1 MKRLSF
7 ASIALLFIAFAI
19 YSSTGIFSKLASMQD
34 FLSMNYC
41 FFLAIVILMLA
52 IYAVLW
58 QMILKSISLTQAYLF
73 KSSAMIFGLLYAHY
87 LFNEHISLQNIV
99 GASIIF
105 VGVTINSFSQTT

>member
-1 MKRLSF
+1 MKRLSL

-19 YSSTGIFSKLASMQD
+19 YSSTGIFLKLASMQD

-41 FFLAIVILMLA
+41 FLFAIVILMLA

-73 KSSAMIFGLLYAHY
+73 KSSAIVFALLYAHY

-105 VGVTINSFSQTT
+105 VGVSINSFSQVT

>member
-1 MKRLSF
+1 
-7 ASIALLFIAFAI
+7 
-19 YSSTGIFSKLASMQD
+19 MQD

-41 FFLAIVILMLA
+41 FLFAIVILMLA

-73 KSSAMIFGLLYAHY
+73 KSSAIVFALLYAHY

-105 VGVTINSFSQTT
+105 VGVSINSFSQVT